1 MAEGEGKRARRTCT
15 VKAQGPSAA
24 HYVGYVEDDET
35 IEAIMKKFEAVERVQ
50 KRGGG
55 EEGTGADAEL
65 PPMTEEQLEE
75 VFRQTSVRSLRS
87 MKSNQ
92 GPLRRARAL
101 LSWLTFFTDGQLW
114 EDDSF
119 VSGEED
125 LCVPWTRRAA
135 CATLTFAQRRGGVR
149 GARGRGGGG
158 RGRPSRRTR
167 PQADGAPSRA
177 LQPAPPL

>member
-50 KRGGG
+50 KRGGD
-55 EEGTGADAEL
+55 EGTGADAEL

-92 GPLRRARAL
+92 GSLVRAL
-101 LSWLTFFTDGQLW
+101 CS
-114 EDDSF
+114 
-119 VSGEED
+119 
-125 LCVPWTRRAA
+125 
-135 CATLTFAQRRGGVR
+135 RG
-149 GARGRGGGG
+149 
-158 RGRPSRRTR
+158 
-167 PQADGAPSRA
+167 
-177 LQPAPPL
+177 